1 MKSMQSKQ
9 NILSTE
15 STIITIPKTVTFYC
29 FLRKIRISAFK
40 QSIDIIIVQ
49 IINWTFSYL
58 ELVRQKAVNFDLLRE
73 NANLKSQLESLQN
86 TVSGLKLNTR
96 NDKTEEKTLE
106 KANDELYAIEQKAQ
120 EDNQIDMKLEQ
131 TNQELMKAKD
141 ENFHLKAEVT
151 KCR

>member
-1 MKSMQSKQ
+1 M
-9 NILSTE
+9 
-15 STIITIPKTVTFYC
+15 
-29 FLRKIRISAFK
+29 
-40 QSIDIIIVQ
+40 
-49 IINWTFSYL
+49 NWTISYL

-86 TVSGLKLNTR
+86 TVNGLKLNTR

-106 KANDELYAIEQKAQ
+106 KSNDKLYAREQKAQ

-131 TNQELMKAKD
+131 TNQELMMTKD
-141 ENFHLKAEVT
+141 ENFHLKAKVT

>member
-1 MKSMQSKQ
+1 MINS
-9 NILSTE
+9 
-15 STIITIPKTVTFYC
+15 II
-29 FLRKIRISAFK
+29 
-40 QSIDIIIVQ
+40 
-49 IINWTFSYL
+49 SYL

-86 TVSGLKLNTR
+86 TVNGLKLDAR
-96 NDKTEEKTLE
+96 IDKTEEKTLE
-106 KANDELYAIEQKAQ
+106 KAKDEVYAIEQKAQ

-131 TNQELMKAKD
+131 TNQELMMTKH

>member
-1 MKSMQSKQ
+1 M
-9 NILSTE
+9 
-15 STIITIPKTVTFYC
+15 
-29 FLRKIRISAFK
+29 
-40 QSIDIIIVQ
+40 
-49 IINWTFSYL
+49 NWTISYL

-86 TVSGLKLNTR
+86 TVNGLKLNTR
-96 NDKTEEKTLE
+96 NDKTEEKTLD
-106 KANDELYAIEQKAQ
+106 KANDKLYAREQKAQ

-131 TNQELMKAKD
+131 SNQELMMTKD